1 MQFKSLFP
9 FLACLLILVMVLPV
23 LSTTYTVTVT
33 FVYSTE
39 TVWTDTFYWEVP
51 DSTVNLTVTQD
62 LYDWIVAFFGNDTV
76 EMPFEVPLDPFLI
89 SDPPL
94 PRVIVYTLRVESDPS
109 GLTIV
114 FQPMHPGDPNND
126 GRVDIVD
133 IVLLAIHF
141 GGSVET
147 GGYDLFSDLNLDFQI
162 DIVDLVNVAMCF
174 GTIY

>member
-1 MQFKSLFP
+1 MRFKNLFP
-9 FLACLLILVMVLPV
+9 ILTCLLIFVMVVPV
-23 LSTTYTVTVT
+23 LATTYTVTVT
-33 FVYSTE
+33 FIYGTE
-39 TVWTDTFYWEVP
+39 PVWTDTFEWEVP

-62 LYDWIVAFFGNDTV
+62 LYDWIVAFFGNDTA
-76 EMPFEVPLDPFLI
+76 EMPFEVPLDPFPI
-89 SDPPL
+89 PDPPL

-114 FQPMHPGDPNND
+114 FQPMHPGDPNGD

-147 GGYDLFSDLNLDFQI
+147 GDYDLFSDLNLDFKI
-162 DIVDLVNVAMCF
+162 DIVDLVNVAICF

>member
-1 MQFKSLFP
+1 MRFKNLFP
-9 FLACLLILVMVLPV
+9 ILACLLMLVMVVPV
-23 LSTTYTVTVT
+23 LATTYTVTVT
-33 FVYSTE
+33 LIHGTE
-39 TVWTDTFYWEVP
+39 PVWTDTFKWEVP

-76 EMPFEVPLDPFLI
+76 KMPFEVPLDPFPI
-89 SDPPL
+89 PDPPL

-114 FQPMHPGDPNND
+114 FQPMHPGDPNGD

-133 IVLLAIHF
+133 IVSLAIHF

-147 GGYDLFSDLNLDFQI
+147 GDYDLFSDLNLDFQI
-162 DIVDLVNVAMCF
+162 DIVDLVNVAIYF
-174 GTIY
+174 GTSY